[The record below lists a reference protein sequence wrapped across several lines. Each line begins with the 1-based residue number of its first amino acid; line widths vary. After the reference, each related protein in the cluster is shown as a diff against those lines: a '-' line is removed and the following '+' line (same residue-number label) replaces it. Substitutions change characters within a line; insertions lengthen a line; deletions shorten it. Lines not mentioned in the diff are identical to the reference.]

1 LSADDNP
8 SGNPPAAPI
17 RRRITVRGLVQGVGF
32 RPFVHRLAERHGIT
46 GWVQN
51 GPDGVTIEAE
61 GTPDGVAAFH
71 ADIPRLAPELAVI
84 TGLAESAL
92 PPMGDEG
99 FRVIPSAPEGE
110 LTTLP
115 PPDLATC
122 AACLHEL
129 GDPADRRHHYPFL
142 NCTDCGPRYTILE
155 SLPYDRVRTGMRG
168 FTLCPDCRA
177 EYEEI
182 RDRRYHA
189 EPIAC
194 PACGPRVWLV
204 DPAGHAISAKDP
216 IAEAVRRLA
225 AGEIVAV
232 KGLGGFHLACSALDT
247 AAVARLRARKGRPD
261 KPLAVMARDLAV
273 IISFARVSEE
283 EEELLLGWR
292 RPIVLLDQR
301 SGDREPTGAGV
312 SPVEPTDESR
322 SVSGDMAGSRESKA
336 GCQPPCRIVS
346 SVSGS
351 SHKIGVMLPYTP
363 LHHLLL
369 AGSCTALVMTSGNRT
384 DEPIARDN
392 EEALASLGGIADC
405 FLLHDRPIRNRA
417 DDSVVRMAGRRQVL
431 LRRSRGFVPQPV
443 PLPMSRPGPMPAVA
457 RKAAPCV
464 IAVGGDLKGA
474 CCLIVRGEAFPGPHV
489 GDLAHPAAAA
499 FLVESMETLLRL
511 LGARPEV
518 VVHDLHP
525 DYVGT
530 AIATEF
536 AARRGLRRLA
546 VQHHH
551 AHGLACL
558 AENGWVEPAIV
569 VALDGTG
576 YGPDGT
582 IWGGEILVVDGPRF
596 VRAACLSPRPLPGGD
611 RAALEPWRMALSV
624 LHEDAHG
631 GGPPCGGHSFLQG
644 IDAELIAGVHRLLL
658 SPDCP
663 RTSSAGRLFDA
674 AAAILGL
681 RRVASFDG
689 QAAMEL
695 EELAA
700 QSRDPAAYP
709 FTVGRGSSSESPA
722 YIDLGPAVRAL
733 STDTRVAS
741 ADRARRFHNTL
752 VAAMAE
758 ACSRVRHE
766 TSIETVALS
775 GGVLQNAIVLDG
787 LVVAL
792 EALGCRV
799 LTHRRVPPNDGG
811 LALGQ
816 AWYGYSS
823 SLKVPS

>member
-1 LSADDNP
+1 MSTGDDP
-8 SGNPPAAPI
+8 ITPPI
-17 RRRITVRGLVQGVGF
+17 RRRIMVRGLVQGVGF
-32 RPFVHRLAERHGIT
+32 RPFVHRLAERHGIA

-51 GPDGVTIEAE
+51 GPNGVTIEAE
-61 GTPDGVAAFH
+61 GPSSSVTAFH
-71 ADIPRLAPELAVI
+71 TDIPRLAPRLAVI
-84 TGLAESAL
+84 IGLEESAIL
-92 PPMGDEG
+92 PTGDHG
-99 FRVIPSAPEGE
+99 FRVISSASGGE
-110 LTTLP
+110 PTTLP
-115 PPDLATC
+115 PPDMATC
-122 AACLHEL
+122 VACLHEL
-129 GDPADRRHHYPFL
+129 GDPADRRHRYPFL

-155 SLPYDRVRTGMRG
+155 GLPYDRIRTGMRS

-194 PACGPRVWLV
+194 PACGPCAWLA
-204 DPAGHAISAKDP
+204 DPAGCVIVAEDP
-216 IAEAVRRLA
+216 VAEATRRLA

-232 KGLGGFHLACSALDT
+232 KGLGGFHLACSALDA
-247 AAVARLRARKGRPD
+247 AAVARLRARKCRPD
-261 KPLAVMARDLAV
+261 KPFAVMARDLAV
-273 IISFARVSEE
+273 IASFARVSEE
-283 EEELLLGWR
+283 ESELLLEWR
-292 RPIVLLDQR
+292 RPIVLLDQN
-301 SGDREPTGAGV
+301 SSDRQPMTGRDC
-312 SPVEPTDESR
+312 EY
-322 SVSGDMAGSRESKA
+322 
-336 GCQPPCRIVS
+336 QPPFRIVPA
-346 SVSGS
+346 VGGS
-351 SHKIGVMLPYTP
+351 ARKIGAMLPYTP

-369 AGSCTALVMTSGNRT
+369 AGSCPALVMTSGNRT

-392 EEALASLGGIADC
+392 EEALVSLSGVADC
-405 FLLHDRPIRNRA
+405 FLLHNRPILNRA

-443 PLPMSRPGPMPAVA
+443 PLPVSLPHIASGT
-457 RKAAPCV
+457 APCV

-489 GDLAHPAAAA
+489 GDLAHPKAAA

-511 LGARPEV
+511 LGARPGI

-525 DYVGT
+525 DYTGT
-530 AIATEF
+530 AIAAAF
-536 AARRGLRRLA
+536 AGRRGLRRLA

-558 AENGWVEPAIV
+558 AENGWGEPAIV

-576 YGPDGT
+576 YGSDGT

-596 VRAACLSPRPLPGGD
+596 VRAACLRPRPLPGGD
-611 RAALEPWRMALSV
+611 RAVLEPWRMALSV
-624 LHEDAHG
+624 LREDARG
-631 GGPPCGGHSFLQG
+631 ALPQRGEPRSMPGHVALADREASGLAGRSFLQG
-644 IDAELIAGVHRLLL
+644 LDPQLVAGVHTLLQ
-658 SPDCP
+658 SPGCP

-681 RRVASFDG
+681 RSVASYDG

-700 QSRDPAAYP
+700 LSEDRKAYP
-709 FTVGRGSSSESPA
+709 FTIEPASSSQSPA
-722 YIDLGPAVRAL
+722 GIDLGPALRAL
-733 STDTRVAS
+733 STDTHVAS
-741 ADRARRFHNTL
+741 ADRARRFHTTL

-758 ACSRVRHE
+758 ACTRVRQE

-775 GGVLQNAIVLDG
+775 GGVFQNAIVLDG

-792 EALGCRV
+792 ETLGFRV

-816 AWYGYSS
+816 AWYGVLVGNGS
-823 SLKVPS
+823 